1 MAVEHVAA
9 PDIEELSG
17 GMNLPG
23 ARLSLGDLSK
33 IPLTVTAELGRV
45 DMRVR
50 DILGLKIGSL
60 VVLDK
65 FAGQMTDVL
74 VNDVPMARGEI
85 VVIGDSLN
93 VRIAEAA
100 PVPAQIAPGENR
112 A

>member
-9 PDIEELSG
+9 PDIQELSG
-17 GMNLPG
+17 GTGMPG
-23 ARLSLGDLSK
+23 ARLGMGDLHR
-33 IPLTVTAELGRV
+33 IPLAVTAELGRV

-50 DILGLKIGSL
+50 DILALKIGSL

-65 FAGQMTDVL
+65 YAGQMTDIL
-74 VNDVPMARGEI
+74 VNDLPMARGEI

-93 VRIAEAA
+93 VRISEAA
-100 PVPAQIAPGENR
+100 PGTNPPAGEHR

>member
-17 GMNLPG
+17 GTGMPG
-23 ARLSLGDLSK
+23 VRLGLDDLYRVSLS
-33 IPLTVTAELGRV
+33 VTAELGRV

-50 DILGLKIGSL
+50 DILALKVGSL

-65 FAGQMTDVL
+65 YAGQMTDIL
-74 VNDVPMARGEI
+74 VNDLPMARGEI

-93 VRIAEAA
+93 VRISEAA
-100 PVPAQIAPGENR
+100 PGQSQPAGEHR

>member
-17 GMNLPG
+17 GPGLPG
-23 ARLSLGDLSK
+23 ARLSLDDLHK
-33 IPLTVTAELGRV
+33 IPLAVTAELGRV

-50 DILGLKIGSL
+50 DILALKVGSL
-60 VVLDK
+60 IVLDK
-65 FAGQMTDVL
+65 FAGQMTDIL
-74 VNDVPMARGEI
+74 VNDIPTARGEI

-93 VRIAEAA
+93 VRISEAA
-100 PVPAQIAPGENR
+100 PGQGQPAGDHR

>member
-1 MAVEHVAA
+1 MAVEHVAT

-17 GMNLPG
+17 GVDLPG
-23 ARLSLGDLSK
+23 ARLSLNDLFK
-33 IPLTVTAELGRV
+33 IELSVTAELGRI

-50 DILGLKIGSL
+50 DILALKVGSL
-60 VVLDK
+60 VILDK
-65 FAGQMTDVL
+65 FAGQMADIL
-74 VNDVPMARGEI
+74 VNDIPTARGEI

-100 PVPAQIAPGENR
+100 PGQTQSIGELR